1 MRTRRR
7 LVSDEA
13 SLADIWPSFAD
24 VTSTIALIFFAL
36 VLLSYVRDLV
46 SSRRLAAYREQITT
60 SERKL
65 RLLAA
70 DLSRTRLEIE
80 TGQARLARSEKDVT
94 DQQQII
100 AASSLEL
107 ATLRSRLSGIALLR
121 VEVLDRVKR
130 ALETEL
136 GNKTSQGAPLVRI
149 GDNGNIVIN
158 EGVVFESSSYSLR
171 PEGKALLGTLAV
183 ALENVLADER
193 VRENIDA
200 MLVQGH
206 TDERGSSAYNLDLS
220 AKRANAVLNYMFE
233 ANPRLEQTYG
243 SFFAAS
249 AYSKFR
255 PLNPGKTEEA
265 YEQNR
270 RIELS
275 LVLKDANVRRVID
288 EYTQS
293 VNAAALPD
301 AAPAVSPPAV
311 SPPSPPPASPPTG
324 IPSPTPP

>member
-1 MRTRRR
+1 
-7 LVSDEA
+7 
-13 SLADIWPSFAD
+13 
-24 VTSTIALIFFAL
+24 

-46 SSRRLAAYREQITT
+46 SSRRLAAYQAQISS

-65 RLLAA
+65 RLLEA
-70 DLSRTRLEIE
+70 DVSRTRLELDA
-80 TGQARLARSEKDVT
+80 GQARLARSEKDVA
-94 DQQQII
+94 DQQQVI

-121 VEVLDRVKR
+121 VDVLDRVKH
-130 ALETEL
+130 ALELEL
-136 GNKTSQGAPLVRI
+136 GSKTSQGAPLVRI

-158 EGVVFESSSYSLR
+158 EGLVFESSSYSLR

-193 VRENIDA
+193 VRENIDV

-220 AKRANAVLNYMFE
+220 AKRASAVLNYMFE
-233 ANPRLEQTYG
+233 TNPRLEQQYG

-288 EYTQS
+288 EYTQGL
-293 VNAAALPD
+293 NANPQPEPGG
-301 AAPAVSPPAV
+301 AAPGGAAPGGAAGSGPVPGSAAP
-311 SPPSPPPASPPTG
+311 
-324 IPSPTPP
+324 

>member
-7 LVSDEA
+7 LVTEETG
-13 SLADIWPSFAD
+13 LGDIWPSFAD
-24 VTSTIALIFFAL
+24 VTATIALIFFAL

-46 SSRRLAAYREQITT
+46 SSRRLAAYQAQITS

-65 RLLAA
+65 RLLES

-80 TGQARLARSEKDVT
+80 AGQSRLARSEKDLAE
-94 DQQQII
+94 QQQVI

-107 ATLRSRLSGIALLR
+107 ATLRTRLSGIALLR
-121 VEVLDRVKR
+121 VDVLDRVKR
-130 ALETEL
+130 ALELEL
-136 GNKTSQGAPLVRI
+136 GSVTSQGAPLVRI

-158 EGVVFESSSYSLR
+158 EGLVFESSSYSLR
-171 PEGKALLGTLAV
+171 PEGKALIATLAV

-193 VRENIDA
+193 VRESIDA
-200 MLVQGH
+200 LLVQGH

-220 AKRANAVLNYMFE
+220 AKRASAVLNYMFE
-233 ANPRLEQTYG
+233 NNPKLEQAYG

-255 PLNPGKTEEA
+255 PLNPAKTEEA

-275 LVLKDANVRRVID
+275 LVLKDANVRKVID
-288 EYTQS
+288 EYTES
-293 VNAAALPD
+293 LSAGRPHEPPPGGPPGGDPIPGAPPAM
-301 AAPAVSPPAV
+301 APAP
-311 SPPSPPPASPPTG
+311 
-324 IPSPTPP
+324 